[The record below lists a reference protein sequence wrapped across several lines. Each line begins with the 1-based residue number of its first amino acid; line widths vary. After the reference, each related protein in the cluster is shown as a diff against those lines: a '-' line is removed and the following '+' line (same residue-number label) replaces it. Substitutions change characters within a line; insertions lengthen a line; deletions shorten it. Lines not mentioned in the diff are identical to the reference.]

1 MSDKLPDGFRAR
13 TYAAVELLLDVIY
26 TARSIGDLDPEQM
39 LIYFCISEA
48 TMRPMLLNPDTP
60 REVLESPTPPDQ
72 YRGSISRLL
81 VADRLGLPRETVR
94 RKIKKLIEMG
104 LLADDGG
111 GHLRTT
117 YNLADPGVQKACDDV
132 YAAVQRYQARIGQL
146 GAHRNQGVS

>member
-1 MSDKLPDGFRAR
+1 MTEKLPDGFRAR

-26 TARSIGDLDPEQM
+26 TARSIGNLDPEQM

-48 TMRPMLLNPDTP
+48 TIRPMVLNPETP
-60 REVLESPTPPDQ
+60 REVLDSPTPPDQ

-94 RKIKKLIEMG
+94 RKIKKLLEMG
-104 LLADDGG
+104 LLSDDG

-117 YNLADPGVQKACDDV
+117 YNLADPRVQKACDDV
-132 YAAVQRYQARIGQL
+132 YGAVQRYQARIGQA
-146 GAHRNQGVS
+146 GAQRNQAVS